1 MLRLHNMNHKEDVRI
16 IAIHQHLSYHLMRHD
31 ASEKS
36 PGLMLLVDAD
46 IGDIVMGGGW
56 MLQLARR

>member
-1 MLRLHNMNHKEDVRI
+1 MNHKEDVRI